1 MALYIEMRV
10 KMESNIL
17 NIKSSGLEDYYWYWY
32 CNIPR
37 LGAVKL
43 RRLLAVLKSPE
54 QVYKAEASL
63 LKEAG
68 KLTDKEI
75 SSIEESKKDTS
86 VYREFMDIKKK
97 GIHFTYPGKEDY
109 PDRLMHIY
117 DYPLCLY
124 YYGKLPDDDVPT
136 VAIVGSRQNTTY
148 GYNIA
153 EAFAKSFANMGI
165 QVISGLARGIDGASH
180 KGAMDGGGY
189 TCGVLGCGIDICY
202 PRENIGLFTAMKA
215 SGGIVSE
222 YSLGTAPHPGQFPVR
237 NRIISGLSDVVIVV
251 EARKKSGSLITV
263 DSALEQNKEVM
274 VVPGRIGDSLSEG
287 CNELIKLGA
296 AIITSPKDILDI
308 EAIRSKIDN
317 KKRIIDESTRKFT
330 KYAKSGIENAK
341 NPENTLTD
349 ICNKNKD
356 GIPEY
361 QQNKGS
367 VQEFKLATKKNM
379 LYSCVDLYPVGLNE
393 LIERTGLSLQEISSA
408 LVELELEGKIEEV
421 AGNCYARKYS

>member
-1 MALYIEMRV
+1 M
-10 KMESNIL
+10 
-17 NIKSSGLEDYYWYWY
+17 
-32 CNIPR
+32 
-37 LGAVKL
+37 
-43 RRLLAVLKSPE
+43 
-54 QVYKAEASL
+54 YK
-63 LKEAG
+63 
-68 KLTDKEI
+68 
-75 SSIEESKKDTS
+75 
-86 VYREFMDIKKK
+86 
-97 GIHFTYPGKEDY
+97 
-109 PDRLMHIY
+109 
-117 DYPLCLY
+117 
-124 YYGKLPDDDVPT
+124 
-136 VAIVGSRQNTTY
+136 RQR
-148 GYNIA
+148 
-153 EAFAKSFANMGI
+153 
-165 QVISGLARGIDGASH
+165 LARGIDGASH

-189 TCGVLGCGIDICY
+189 TCGVLGCGVDICY

-317 KKRIIDESTRKFT
+317 KKRIMDESTRKFT